1 MTRRPVE
8 GGAPLPPHHMSHVS
22 ISLADRILDVELQR
36 RDKKNALT
44 SDMYAAMT
52 DALRGADTN
61 DAVHVVYLH
70 GQGDLFTSGNDVA
83 DFLDPVARARGA
95 AQEFIRTIAETRTPI
110 VAAAGGLAIG
120 VGATMLLQCDL
131 VVAAT
136 GTRFQ
141 FPFVPLGLCPEAGSS
156 LLLPQLA
163 GAQRAAALLLLGDPF
178 DADHAREIG
187 MVHTIVAPELLIE
200 QGRALAARLA
210 AQPRDALFTTKAL
223 LRRPGLAAL
232 REHMEVELREF
243 GRLLGGDAARAT
255 FSAFLARRAG
265 P

>member
-1 MTRRPVE
+1 
-8 GGAPLPPHHMSHVS
+8 MSHVS
-22 ISLADRILDVELQR
+22 LSLADRILDVELQR

-44 SDMYAAMT
+44 ADMYASMT
-52 DALRGADTN
+52 EALRSADAN
-61 DAVHVVYLH
+61 EAVHVVYLH

-83 DFLDPVARARGA
+83 DFLDPVVRARGA
-95 AQEFIRTIAETRTPI
+95 AQEFVRTIASTRAPI

-131 VVAAT
+131 VVAAA

-156 LLLPQLA
+156 LLLPHVA
-163 GAQRAAALLLLGDPF
+163 GAQRAAALLLLGDAF

-187 MVHTIVAPELLIE
+187 MVHAVVPPGSLIE
-200 QGRALAARLA
+200 QGRVLAARLA

-223 LRRPGLAAL
+223 LRRPTQAAL

-243 GRLLGGDAARAT
+243 GRLLEGDAARAT
-255 FSAFLARRAG
+255 FNAFLGRRGA

>member
-1 MTRRPVE
+1 
-8 GGAPLPPHHMSHVS
+8 
-22 ISLADRILDVELQR
+22 
-36 RDKKNALT
+36 
-44 SDMYAAMT
+44 
-52 DALRGADTN
+52 
-61 DAVHVVYLH
+61 
-70 GQGDLFTSGNDVA
+70 
-83 DFLDPVARARGA
+83 
-95 AQEFIRTIAETRTPI
+95 
-110 VAAAGGLAIG
+110 
-120 VGATMLLQCDL
+120 MLLHCDL

-187 MVHTIVAPELLIE
+187 MVNSVVPPELLIE
-200 QGRALAARLA
+200 EGRAVAARLA

-232 REHMEVELREF
+232 REHMEVELQEF
-243 GRLLGGDAARAT
+243 GRLLEGDAARAS